1 MKNEIINKLRAF
13 DFHDG
18 AIVDV
23 RVDGASAVMLFK
35 NWQEDIF
42 KITFRGVVG
51 FQAFEF
57 PSDPEIIIR
66 TASPFID
73 KCIES
78 IEASKGTPAGYSNYE
93 FVQVDCGEEGHPISI
108 VFFHDIDIV
117 LEKEL

>member
-1 MKNEIINKLRAF
+1 MRNEIINKLRAF

-23 RVDGASAVMLFK
+23 RMDGASAVMLFK

-57 PSDPEIIIR
+57 PSDPELVIR

-73 KCIES
+73 RCIES
-78 IEASKGTPAGYSNYE
+78 IEATKGTPAGYSNYE
-93 FVQVDCGEEGHPISI
+93 FVHVAFGEEGYAVSI
-108 VFFHDIDIV
+108 VLYQDVV
-117 LEKEL
+117 LEKES